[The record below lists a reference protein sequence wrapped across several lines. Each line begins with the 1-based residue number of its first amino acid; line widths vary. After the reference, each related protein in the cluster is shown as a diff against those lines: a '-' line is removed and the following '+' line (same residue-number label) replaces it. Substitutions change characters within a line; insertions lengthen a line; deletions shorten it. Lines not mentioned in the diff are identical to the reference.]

1 KYSLKYYVELAK
13 ALEKMGANLLAIKDM
28 AGLCKPF
35 AARTLVKAL
44 KRAVGI
50 PIHFHTHDAA
60 GGQIASLLLATEEGV
75 DIVDAAMGPFSGMT
89 SQPNLNTL
97 VEAMR
102 FQERDTGLDR
112 DGLENTAEYWEE
124 VRRLYRPFESGQ
136 LAPSAEVYRHEM
148 PGGQS
153 TNLQQQAASLGL
165 ADRWHDVC
173 RMYAE
178 VNQM

>member
-1 KYSLKYYVELAK
+1 
-13 ALEKMGANLLAIKDM
+13 
-28 AGLCKPF
+28 
-35 AARTLVKAL
+35 ARRLIKAL

-50 PIHFHTHDAA
+50 PIHFHTHDSA
-60 GGQIASLLLATEEGV
+60 GGQIASLLLAAEEGV

-102 FQERDTGLDR
+102 YTERDTGLDFEL
-112 DGLENTAEYWEE
+112 LEETAEYWEQ
-124 VRRLYRPFESGQ
+124 VRRYYGPFESGQ
-136 LAPSAEVYRHEM
+136 IAPSAEVYRHEM
-148 PGGQS
+148 PGGQY

-165 ADRWHDVC
+165 AERWHAVC

-178 VNQM
+178 VNQMFGDVIKVTPTSKVV